1 MDDGVSF
8 TQIDLDSGERF
19 QPLRRE
25 LGVSTFGLNLI
36 LLQPGQVGRIH
47 RHEHQ
52 EEVYLVLDGELS
64 LYVEG
69 EEHRLDRGALARVA
83 PAVRRQLVNRRPQRV
98 VLLALG
104 GATDHSGRDGVAY
117 ASWDATEGAPPQ
129 EIPLPDDVPV
139 EPA

>member
-1 MDDGVSF
+1 MDEGIAF
-8 TQIDLDSGERF
+8 TQLDLDSGERF
-19 QPLRRE
+19 QSLRRE
-25 LGVSTFGLNLI
+25 LGVSTFGLNLM
-36 LLQPGQVGRIH
+36 LLQPGQAGRIH

-64 LYVEG
+64 LMVEG
-69 EEHRLDRGALARVA
+69 EEHLLGRGALARVA

-129 EIPLPDDVPV
+129 EIPLPADVPV
-139 EPA
+139 DAA

>member
-1 MDDGVSF
+1 MEEGVSF

-19 QPLRRE
+19 QALRRE

-69 EEHRLDRGALARVA
+69 EERVLGQGALARVA
-83 PAVRRQLVNRRPQRV
+83 PSVRRQLVNRRPQRV

-104 GATDHSGRDGVAY
+104 GATDHTGRDGVAY
-117 ASWDATEGAPPQ
+117 ESWEDSKGASPQ
-129 EIPLPDDVPV
+129 EVPLPADVPV
-139 EPA
+139 DPA

>member
-1 MDDGVSF
+1 MEDGVSF
-8 TQIDLDSGERF
+8 TRIDLDSGERF
-19 QPLRRE
+19 QALRRE
-25 LGVSTFGLNLI
+25 LGVSTFGLNLL
-36 LLQPGQVGRIH
+36 LLQPGQRGRIH

-69 EEHRLDRGALARVA
+69 EEHVLAQGALARVA
-83 PAVRRQLVNRRPQRV
+83 PNVRRQLVNRRPQRV

-104 GATDHSGRDGVAY
+104 GATDHTGRDGVAY
-117 ASWDATEGAPPQ
+117 VDWADSAGASPQ